1 LSRLGMRLMSLIISL
16 DVTLVDVAYI
26 WMWV

>member
-1 LSRLGMRLMSLIISL
+1 MSRLGMRLMSLIISL